1 MFIIGRQIIL
11 KDLYSCNLILYELF
25 IYEFPNSIEKIV
37 ISLQNQFNFIVYMCI
52 HGKHILVFETYHYII
67 FLQKL

>member
-11 KDLYSCNLILYELF
+11 KDLYSCNLILYKLF

-37 ISLQNQFNFIVYMCI
+37 ISLQNQFNFIV
-52 HGKHILVFETYHYII
+52 HVHTRKTYIS
-67 FLQKL
+67 F